1 MASTVV
7 VAIGLLVA
15 GTTLQLLLHRSL
27 LTHVDDVADTQLAD
41 IAALI
46 RQGTLPAELAN
57 AGDDGAAVQVVDGDG
72 RLLAVSAGTTAV
84 VPSIVPDGTDV
95 EVQTRGNRRISAQRV
110 DIGAGPRTIYVSTS
124 LEPVD
129 EAMARLRGALLVV
142 GPLLLLFVAGT
153 TWFVI
158 GRALEPVEAIR
169 ARVAGIS
176 DRSLDERV
184 PERGTE
190 DEIGRLARTM
200 NAMLD
205 RVERGVLRQR
215 AFVGDASH
223 ELQTPLASLRA
234 NLEVALAHLD
244 GDQWPSIG
252 EDLLAT
258 TLTMERLVHDLLYLA
273 RLDDGAALPVAP
285 LDLDAIVLEE
295 CTVLRSR
302 SGLSLDTLGV
312 SAAAVIGRR
321 DDLARVV
328 RNLLENAVRH
338 AASAVTVSLTM
349 ADGVAL
355 LAVADDGPGIPR
367 ADRERVFERFVR
379 LDDARTRASGGTGL
393 GLAIA
398 REVVVAHGGSIEI
411 TDAGVVVRLPSSF

>member
-27 LTHVDDVADTQLAD
+27 LTHVDDVAETQLAD

-72 RLLAVSAGTTAV
+72 RLLAVSAGTTGV
-84 VPSIVPDGTDV
+84 VPPIVPDGTDV

-169 ARVAGIS
+169 IRVAGIS

-184 PERGTE
+184 PEPGTQ

-234 NLEVALAHLD
+234 NLEVALAHPD

-285 LDLDAIVLEE
+285 VDLDAIVLEE

-411 TDAGVVVRLPSSF
+411 TDAGVVVRVPSGF